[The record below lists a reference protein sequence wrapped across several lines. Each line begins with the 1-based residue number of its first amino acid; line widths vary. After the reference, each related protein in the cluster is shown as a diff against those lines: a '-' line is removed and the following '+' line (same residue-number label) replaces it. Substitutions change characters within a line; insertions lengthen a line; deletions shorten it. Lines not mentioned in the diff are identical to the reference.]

1 MIYRRDMRVHV
12 VSDVHARADALAK
25 AGDGADAFI
34 CLGDLVLF
42 LDYDDPAGGIF
53 ADMFGEDAALRLI
66 ALRTE
71 RRFDEAREF
80 SQQLWT
86 RVTDGNPRVHI
97 ERAIRAQY
105 AELFAAMPTPAYV
118 TYGNVDVPNLY
129 AEYVR
134 DGITILDGD
143 TVTIGDRTF
152 GFVGGGLRTPMRTPY
167 EISEE
172 EYAAKVAAVGAV
184 DVLCAHIPPDVPQLL
199 YDVEARR
206 MERGSSALLEAIR
219 ETQPSAVLFGHVHN
233 PLARRVRIGKTE
245 CVNVGHFRGRGT
257 PYVLEW

>member
-1 MIYRRDMRVHV
+1 MRVHV

-42 LDYDDPAGGIF
+42 LDYDDPGGGIF
-53 ADMFGEDAALRLI
+53 AEMFGADAAMRLI
-66 ALRTE
+66 SLRTE

-86 RVTDGNPRVHI
+86 RLGEGTPRDHI
-97 ERAIRAQY
+97 ERAIRTQY
-105 AELFAAMPTPAYV
+105 ADLFTAMPTPAYV
-118 TYGNVDVPNLY
+118 TYGNVDVPHLY
-129 AEYVR
+129 ADYIRE
-134 DGITILDGD
+134 GITVLDGE
-143 TVTIGDRTF
+143 TVRIGDRTF
-152 GFVGGGLRTPMRTPY
+152 GFVGGGLRTPMHTPY
-167 EISEE
+167 EISDE

-206 MERGSSALLEAIR
+206 MERGSSVLLEAIR
-219 ETQPSAVLFGHVHN
+219 DTQPAVVLFGHVHN
-233 PLARRVRIGKTE
+233 PLV
-245 CVNVGHFRGRGT
+245 
-257 PYVLEW
+257 